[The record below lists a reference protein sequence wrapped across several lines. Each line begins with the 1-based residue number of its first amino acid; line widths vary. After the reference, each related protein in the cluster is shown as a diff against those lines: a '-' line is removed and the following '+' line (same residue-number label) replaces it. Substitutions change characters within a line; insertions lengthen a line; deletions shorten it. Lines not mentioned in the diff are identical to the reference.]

1 MVNRFLW
8 LFVFGALCAGCS
20 STTSTAAVPVTDA
33 TETSPSVVSDSTIAV
48 TPPRCVSPTGNET
61 IRIWHILPDQ
71 NAGKLFNELVT
82 EFNAS
87 QTQITLKS
95 ESLKGFGAMLDRLN
109 ATPKAD
115 WPDIVISSTAS
126 LERLTDA
133 AGTITPAECPSGK
146 ASAAGLL
153 PVVAAAYTADGEL
166 QAIPYG
172 VSTLLLL
179 FDANEMTAAGLDPK
193 QPPTTPDALMAASKA
208 VVERGVGKYGLVVH
222 EWYANYVIQQWA
234 AQRGTIV
241 AAPNNGR
248 NGEKISVD
256 FNTADNRAAMKW
268 LDEVVRTGGATW
280 IGGQQTGQEDLV
292 RVILDSTFTIHT
304 SGSIGDIL
312 AVEGRGQLSNFK
324 LGVGPM
330 PGPGV
335 GGLVGGNAMFMID
348 HQAPE
353 RAGAA
358 WNVVRWLTES
368 SQMARFD
375 VATGYIPPSAAVAA
389 EPALVAAWK
398 QHPELKVGY
407 DQLEA
412 MSGSAA
418 SAGPLYGPSI
428 DPVFW
433 ALTHAILDDHADPGA
448 ALDAASKQANQLLAD
463 FLAKRPT
470 R

>member
-1 MVNRFLW
+1 MVNRILRM
-8 LFVFGALCAGCS
+8 FVVGALCVGCS
-20 STTSTAAVPVTDA
+20 STTSTAAIPPTDA
-33 TETSPSVVSDSTIAV
+33 AEPTSLVISESTISA
-48 TPPRCVSPTGNET
+48 TEPRCVSPTGNET

-146 ASAAGLL
+146 SVAAGLL

-166 QAIPYG
+166 RAVPYG

-193 QPPTTPDALMAASKA
+193 HPPTTPEALLEASKA
-208 VVERGVGKYGLVVH
+208 VVKSGVSKYGLVIH

-234 AQRGTIV
+234 AQRGEIV

-248 NGEKISVD
+248 DGEDVSVD

-268 LDEVVRTGGATW
+268 LDELVRVGGATW

-312 AVEGRGQLSNFK
+312 AVEGRGQLSKLK

-335 GGLVGGNAMFMID
+335 GGLVGGNAMFLID

-368 SQMARFD
+368 SRMARFD
-375 VATGYIPPSAAVAA
+375 VATGYIPPSVAIA
-389 EPALVAAWK
+389 TEPAVVAAWK

-407 DQLEA
+407 DQLAA

-448 ALDAASKQANQLLAD
+448 ALNAASKQANQLLAD

>member
-1 MVNRFLW
+1 MVNRIVRMTL
-8 LFVFGALCAGCS
+8 VGALAVGCS
-20 STTSTAAVPVTDA
+20 SPTSSASVPRTEASEPTTSVISEPTVPVSA
-33 TETSPSVVSDSTIAV
+33 
-48 TPPRCVSPTGNET
+48 PRCVDSTGHQT
-61 IRIWHILPDQ
+61 ITIWHILPDQ
-71 NAGKLFNELVT
+71 NAGKVFNELVA
-82 EFNAS
+82 EFNAR
-87 QTQITLKS
+87 QTEITLKA
-95 ESLKGFGAMLDRLN
+95 ESLKGFGAMLDRLT
-109 ATPKAD
+109 ATPRAD
-115 WPDIVISSTAS
+115 FPDILISSTAS

-133 AGTITPAECPSGK
+133 VGTIAPGECPSGD
-146 ASAAGLL
+146 AAAATFL
-153 PVVAAAYTADGEL
+153 PAIAAAYSVDGEL
-166 QAIPYG
+166 RAIPYG

-193 QPPTTPDALMAASKA
+193 HPPTTPEELLAASKTI
-208 VVERGVGKYGLVVH
+208 VKSGVSKYGLVIH

-234 AQRGTIV
+234 AQRGEIV
-241 AAPNNGR
+241 ATPNNGR
-248 NGEKISVD
+248 NGEKISLD

-268 LDEVVRTGGATW
+268 LDELVRTGGATW

-292 RVILDSTFTIHT
+292 RVILDSTMTIHT

-312 AVEGRGQLSNFK
+312 GVEGRGQLSNFK

-335 GGLVGGNAMFMID
+335 GGLVGGNALFVVD
-348 HQAPE
+348 HQSPE

-358 WNVVRWLTES
+358 WNVVRWLSEP
-368 SQMARFD
+368 SQMARVD
-375 VATGYIPPSAAVAA
+375 VATGYIPPSAAVAN
-389 EPALVAAWK
+389 EPAVVAAWK

-407 DQLEA
+407 DQLKS
-412 MSGSAA
+412 MPGTAA

-433 ALTHAILDDHADPGA
+433 TLSRAILDDHVEPGA

-463 FLAKRPT
+463 YLAKRPT

>member
-1 MVNRFLW
+1 MVNRIVRIIL
-8 LFVFGALCAGCS
+8 VGALAAGCS
-20 STTSTAAVPVTDA
+20 SATSNASVPVTDEPEA
-33 TETSPSVVSDSTIAV
+33 PSSVVSEPTVPVSA
-48 TPPRCVSPTGNET
+48 PRCVDSTGHQT
-61 IRIWHILPDQ
+61 ITIWHILPDQ
-71 NAGKLFNELVT
+71 NAGKVFNELVA
-82 EFNAS
+82 EFNAR
-87 QTQITLKS
+87 QTEITLKA
-95 ESLKGFGAMLDRLN
+95 ENLKGFGAMLDRLN

-126 LERLTDA
+126 LERLTDTGRIIA
-133 AGTITPAECPSGK
+133 PAQCAGGSAV
-146 ASAAGLL
+146 ASALL
-153 PVVAAAYTADGEL
+153 PVVAAAYSVGGEL
-166 QAIPYG
+166 QAVPYG

-179 FDANEMTAAGLDPK
+179 FDANEMTAAGLDPTH
-193 QPPTTPDALMAASKA
+193 PPTTPDALMAASKA
-208 VVERGVGKYGLVVH
+208 IVKSGVGKYGLVIH

-234 AQRGTIV
+234 AQRGEVV
-241 AAPNNGR
+241 ATPNNGR
-248 NGEKISVD
+248 SGEKISVN
-256 FNTADNRAAMKW
+256 FNTADNRAAMTW
-268 LDEVVRTGGATW
+268 LAELVRTGGAAW

-292 RVILDSTFTIHT
+292 RVIVDSTMSIHT

-335 GGLVGGNAMFMID
+335 GGLVGGNALFVVD
-348 HQAPE
+348 HQSPE

-358 WNVVRWLTES
+358 WNVVRWLSEP
-368 SQMARFD
+368 SQMARVD
-375 VATGYIPPSAAVAA
+375 VATGYIPPSAAVAN
-389 EPALVAAWK
+389 EPAVVAAWK

-407 DQLEA
+407 DQLKS
-412 MSGSAA
+412 MPGTAA

-433 ALTHAILDDHADPGA
+433 TLSRAILEDHVEPGA

-463 FLAKRPT
+463 YLAKRPT

>member
-1 MVNRFLW
+1 MVDRILRM
-8 LFVFGALCAGCS
+8 FVVGALCVGCS
-20 STTSTAAVPVTDA
+20 QTPSTAVVPVTDA
-33 TETSPSVVSDSTIAV
+33 TEQPSSVVSDSTIAV
-48 TPPRCVSPTGNET
+48 AAPRCVSPTGKET
-61 IRIWHILPDQ
+61 IRLWHILPDQ
-71 NAGKLFNELVT
+71 NAGKLFNELVA
-82 EFNAS
+82 EFNANQS
-87 QTQITLKS
+87 QITLES

-109 ATPKAD
+109 ATTED
-115 WPDIVISSTAS
+115 NWPDIVISSTAS
-126 LERLTDA
+126 LQRLTDA
-133 AGTITPAECPSGK
+133 VGTITPAECPSGR
-146 ASAAGLL
+146 AATAGFL
-153 PVVAAAYTADGEL
+153 PAVAAAYSIEGDL

-193 QPPTTPDALMAASKA
+193 RPPTTPEALLAASKA
-208 VVERGVGKYGLVVH
+208 VVKSGVSKYGLVIH
-222 EWYANYVIQQWA
+222 EWYASYVIQQWA
-234 AQRGTIV
+234 AQRGEVV

-248 NGEKISVD
+248 NGEKVSVD
-256 FNTADNRAAMKW
+256 FNTANNRAAMNW
-268 LDEVVRTGGATW
+268 LDELVRTGGAVW
-280 IGGQQTGQEDLV
+280 IGGQQTGQEDIV
-292 RVILDSTFTIHT
+292 RVIVDSTMSIHT

-335 GGLVGGNAMFMID
+335 GGLVGGNAMWMID
-348 HQAPE
+348 HQLPE

-358 WNVVRWLTES
+358 WNVVRWLTEP
-368 SQMARFD
+368 SQMARLD
-375 VATGYIPPSAAVAA
+375 VATGYIPPSAAVAS
-389 EPALVAAWK
+389 EPAVVAAWK

-418 SAGPLYGPSI
+418 SAGPLFGPSI

-433 ALTHAILDDHADPGA
+433 TLTHAILDDHTEPSA

-463 FLAKRPT
+463 FLANRPT